1 MNTRKKEIFSK
12 NLKYY
17 MKLKGKSRKDIEDDT
32 GIPYNS
38 IRDYEKG
45 YCYAKLSKIK
55 AIAECLGV
63 SIPMLTEEHDI
74 DGSLH
79 IVDDTEESKL
89 LLNIKN
95 IIYNSEDSKL
105 LYKCL
110 SELSKLDKQ
119 KLKYILTTIDMI
131 K

>member
-1 MNTRKKEIFSK
+1 
-12 NLKYY
+12 
-17 MKLKGKSRKDIEDDT
+17 
-32 GIPYNS
+32 
-38 IRDYEKG
+38 
-45 YCYAKLSKIK
+45 
-55 AIAECLGV
+55 
-63 SIPMLTEEHDI
+63 MLTEEHDI
-74 DGSLH
+74 DDSLH
-79 IVDDTEESKL
+79 IVDDTEENKL